1 MLKLVLG
8 ILAGVVAGFVTVFL
22 IEAISGKLYPM
33 PAGLDPTNAEGMKA
47 WIAGLPAGAFALV
60 LTAMTL
66 GALDAAAVAA
76 VIAGRRRMAGWIA
89 GGFIVAATIF
99 NVIAIPHPVWFA
111 VASVVLAMTGAWLGA
126 RLGGE
131 RTAA

>member
-111 VASVVLAMTGAWLGA
+111 VASVVLAMTGTWFGA

>member
-33 PAGLDPTNAEGMKA
+33 PVGLDPTNAEGMKA

-111 VASVVLAMTGAWLGA
+111 VASVVLAMTGAWFGA